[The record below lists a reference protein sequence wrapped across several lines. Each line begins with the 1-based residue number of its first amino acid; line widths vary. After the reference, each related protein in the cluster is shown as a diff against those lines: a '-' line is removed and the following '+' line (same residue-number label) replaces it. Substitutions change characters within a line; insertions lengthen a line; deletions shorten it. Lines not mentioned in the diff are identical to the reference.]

1 MSSGLS
7 GDEGRAVRIRV
18 EHVAKT
24 YTTGLWPLVR
34 HNEVLTDASM
44 EVGAGEIAAIVGANG
59 SGKSTLMT
67 IIAGVLEPDGGQ
79 VYRNGGLGYCP
90 QQPVLYDRLTVE
102 ETFRLFGVAYG
113 MDDKLLARRKG
124 ELMDA
129 LEFGGYHDYRVE
141 HLSGGSRQK
150 LNLAVA
156 LLHDPEVLLLDE
168 PYSGFDYET
177 YLRFWEIAEEL
188 AGRGKSILIV
198 SHFVE
203 DEGRF
208 DRIYRVRDGGCV
220 EETEDGEG
228 TVEEAGERG
237 DDDRR

>member
-1 MSSGLS
+1 M
-7 GDEGRAVRIRV
+7 RIKV

-24 YTTGLWPLVR
+24 YVTRGLWPLVR
-34 HNEVLTDASM
+34 RNEVLTDASM
-44 EVGAGEIAAIVGANG
+44 EVEAGEISAIVGANG
-59 SGKSTLMT
+59 SGKSTLMM
-67 IIAGVLEPDGGQ
+67 IIAGVLEPDAGR
-79 VYRNGGLGYCP
+79 VYRSGGLGYCP
-90 QQPVLYDRLTVE
+90 QQPVLYDRLTVD

-113 MDDKLLARRKG
+113 MEDKAIARRKG

-141 HLSGGSRQK
+141 YLSGGSRQK

-156 LLHDPEVLLLDE
+156 LLHDPDVLLLDE

-177 YLRFWEIAEEL
+177 YLRFWEIAKGL
-188 AGRGKSILIV
+188 AGGGKSILIV

-203 DEGRF
+203 ERGRF
-208 DRIYRVRDGGCV
+208 DRIYRVRDGRSVRETGNGGEDAS
-220 EETEDGEG
+220 EEPTEL
-228 TVEEAGERG
+228 G